1 MERKPR
7 ILWYQHQTSVNL
19 TIDHRDIQ
27 NNNIEFS
34 EKNLSIEFE
43 SNGFNYKCLYDLEN
57 EILPEECE
65 KIVNDRN
72 ILIYLKK
79 KDESINWDYLVSNR
93 GEYGKSISVDWA
105 NWIDESDDEPDNDM
119 MNSQLSINDSMEQLK
134 HMPGGFD
141 LLNNIGDLNKDLNI
155 QGSEGDIEEIDGIN
169 DISEEIIE
177 KKEDI
182 NDLEEVESLNLEETN
197 EVSS

>member
-19 TIDHRDIQ
+19 TIDHRDIK
-27 NNNIEFS
+27 NNTIEFS
-34 EKNLSIEFE
+34 DKNLNIEFE
-43 SNGFNYKCLYDLEN
+43 SNGLNYKCSYDLEN
-57 EILPEECE
+57 EIVPGECE

-72 ILIYLKK
+72 ILIYMKK

-93 GEYGKSISVDWA
+93 GDYGKSISVDWA
-105 NWIDESDDEPDNDM
+105 NWIDDSDDEHDNDM

-141 LLNNIGDLNKDLNI
+141 LLNNIGDLNIRD
-155 QGSEGDIEEIDGIN
+155 SEEDIEEIDGIN
-169 DISEEIIE
+169 DISEENNGE
-177 KKEDI
+177 KEDI
-182 NDLEEVESLNLEETN
+182 NELEEAESLDLEESN
-197 EVSS
+197 EVSA